1 MLRRPT
7 FLGMSGLNWWER
19 READAIDAVEA
30 NELADAAAISRL
42 QTTVSELT
50 LTFAATMKVLAQM
63 CQIDMHELEER
74 VKAELDAMRP
84 KPLPTNNANPH
95 KAVTPQVPVTCAQC
109 GRSVLST
116 QTTITER
123 GTVCDVC
130 AAT

>member
-19 READAIDAVEA
+19 READAIDSVEA
-30 NELADAAAISRL
+30 SELADAAAISRL

-50 LTFAATMKVLAQM
+50 HTFAATMKVLAQM

-84 KPLPTNNANPH
+84 NQLPITANPH
-95 KAVTPQVPVTCAQC
+95 KAATPQVPVICAQC

-130 AAT
+130 AAA